1 MYYTTPRMYASSC
14 RPPISRPMEIMTV
27 VMGTA
32 LLIKKQVFFV
42 MKGLRMRVATTF
54 KSIAVLHSWDLL
66 RLFFLEL
73 CVYHILS
80 YY

>member
-42 MKGLRMRVATTF
+42 MKGLRMTHLMS
-54 KSIAVLHSWDLL
+54 KL
-66 RLFFLEL
+66 
-73 CVYHILS
+73 
-80 YY
+80 